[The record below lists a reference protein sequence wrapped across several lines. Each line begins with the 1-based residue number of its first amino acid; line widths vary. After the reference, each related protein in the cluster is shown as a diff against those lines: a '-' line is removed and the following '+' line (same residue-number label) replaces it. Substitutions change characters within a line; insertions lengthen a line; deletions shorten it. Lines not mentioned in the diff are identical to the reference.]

1 MPEIQPG
8 QAVIARTASD
18 REIEK
23 RAVTGVVMGH
33 DFPVVWLSRPEE
45 WEAAERD
52 GRKPD
57 AVPWPAEDV
66 RSPLD
71 RFTDLTRRIV
81 AVPKADVDA
90 AREAEQRAKGRRPQ
104 SKA

>member
-8 QAVIARTASD
+8 QTVVARTASD

-33 DFPVVWLSRPEE
+33 DFPVVWVSRPEE

-66 RSPLD
+66 RSPFEK
-71 RFTDLTRRIV
+71 FTDLTRRIM
-81 AVPKADVDA
+81 AVPKAEVDA
-90 AREAEQRAKGRRPQ
+90 KRQSEAKAKARK
-104 SKA
+104 S